1 MAPVQN
7 SHASGTWYLHR
18 KRISER
24 KITLHEEQNH
34 RCGAMV
40 SVRISYLSDD
50 SLRASQI
57 MAIWPSFDSSL
68 EFPSVAPPAT
78 LPLPISPSWSPRPS
92 QMVTAAQTGRRA
104 RPGATSSWHVPPP
117 YLPITLTFIQ
127 LLFLHPRLA
136 WLHLLSMGCLP
147 SVCCC

>member
-117 YLPITLTFIQ
+117 YLQWAGDGAGGAGRGKDAPSLSLASVSVAS
-127 LLFLHPRLA
+127 LLAF
-136 WLHLLSMGCLP
+136 
-147 SVCCC
+147 